1 MERADVIS
9 LMKFI
14 SLVYQNFEVNDP
26 AKIQVW
32 EMLLK
37 DEDYN
42 DVQRMAVDHCKTEKF
57 PPVPADLI
65 PKKHSMTVYD
75 HQQLEREQDLIELQE
90 YHENNKTVPMPD
102 YILKE
107 LQSMGGGDDL

>member
-1 MERADVIS
+1 MIS
-9 LMKFI
+9 LMKFV

-42 DVQRMAVDHCKTEKF
+42 AVQQMAVNHCKSEKF

-65 PKKHSMTVYD
+65 PTKLSMSVYQL
-75 HQQLEREQDLIELQE
+75 QQKEREQDLLELEE
-90 YHENNKTVPMPD
+90 YHEKNKTVPMPD

-107 LQSMGGGDDL
+107 LKSIGGGEDL